1 MDLVR
6 LDLNKFG
13 PQVEK
18 KSALS
23 TVDDNCTQHP
33 SFEDILT
40 QSLVKVNDLQQDAD
54 VMVQKLAVGDVDDVS
69 TVVLSVQR
77 AEMALRMITE
87 GRNKLFDAYQQLAR
101 MPV

>member
-23 TVDDNCTQHP
+23 TVDGNCTHHP

-87 GRNKLFDAYQQLAR
+87 VRNKLLDAYQQLAR